1 MPAPSLRAEVDAV
14 TFTPEEERIIAERS
28 EVEGATW
35 DSCTEGL
42 GDEIFL
48 GGAVYARN
56 DGSGCV
62 REDDGQC
69 QCLCHH
75 GEHEVKHIVA
85 CCYPCIRCGFRQK
98 FPTDEPCS
106 SCGYDPAE
114 EIARR
119 FHESYERL
127 APSFGYETRKESAVP
142 WEDVPEPNRRLM
154 IAVARDVLLTSA

>member
-1 MPAPSLRAEVDAV
+1 MCAPALRAEVDAV

-42 GDEIFL
+42 G
-48 GGAVYARN
+48 N
-56 DGSGCV
+56 DGWGCV
-62 REDDGQC
+62 RENDGQC
-69 QCLCHH
+69 HCLCHH

-106 SCGYDPAE
+106 SCGYDQAE

-142 WEDVPEPNRRLM
+142 WEDVPAQNKGLM
-154 IAVARDVLLTSA
+154 IAVVRDVLLTSA